1 MRNPIA
7 ALLAWLL
14 GVLAPGSGRRR
25 AGTHP
30 AVSACDRHGKAVRPF
45 GSPAPQ
51 GMGEQF
57 GPTRGRPMRP
67 RSPYG
72 LGEALNGE
80 DTALIRP
87 YLVEHERQEKR
98 ARQRRRCLTLVMAAD
113 FGIDLDTRD
122 VHAAGVA
129 W

>member
-14 GVLAPGSGRRR
+14 SVLAPGSGRRR
-25 AGTHP
+25 VGALPAASSVRRAEEAGPAGTP
-30 AVSACDRHGKAVRPF
+30 AGQELGGRSRPV
-45 GSPAPQ
+45 
-51 GMGEQF
+51 
-57 GPTRGRPMRP
+57 RGRTARP

-72 LGEALNGE
+72 LVERLDGEA
-80 DTALIRP
+80 TAIVRP
-87 YLVEHERQEKR
+87 YLVECEREEEHA
-98 ARQRRRCLTLVMAAD
+98 ARQRLRRLSLVMAAD

-122 VHAAGVA
+122 VHAMGMA

>member
-7 ALLAWLL
+7 ALLASLL

-25 AGTHP
+25 ACAGPVASAKPRRTHTAPPGLDEPSTRAGGPP
-30 AVSACDRHGKAVRPF
+30 AV
-45 GSPAPQ
+45 
-51 GMGEQF
+51 
-57 GPTRGRPMRP
+57 RP

-72 LGEALNGE
+72 LVETLHGE

-87 YLVEHERQEKR
+87 YLVEHERQER
-98 ARQRRRCLTLVMAAD
+98 RTRQRRRCLTLVMAAD
-113 FGIDLDTRD
+113 FGIDLDTRN
-122 VHAAGVA
+122 VHATGVA

>member
-14 GVLAPGSGRRR
+14 SVLAPGPGKRRFGALSAASSVRRTEEACSVGAPAGQGLGGRLR
-25 AGTHP
+25 P
-30 AVSACDRHGKAVRPF
+30 A
-45 GSPAPQ
+45 
-51 GMGEQF
+51 
-57 GPTRGRPMRP
+57 RGWAARP

-72 LGEALNGE
+72 LGGRLDGE
-80 DTALIRP
+80 DTALVRP
-87 YLVEHERQEKR
+87 YLVEHERQEHA
-98 ARQRRRCLTLVMAAD
+98 ARQRLRRLSLVMAAD

-122 VHAAGVA
+122 VHGMGVS